1 MSQLHRECSLLLVSA
16 CLSLAGLLCLS
27 SSAFGQLLHIDQ
39 EIEVRGL
46 SSITSP
52 SPHSSG
58 MLVTSLT
65 AIIHDSEVC
74 CGRDSALEDSI
85 AKANPKSLQDV
96 AAKLNGRHLL
106 GDGRPIAVNAE
117 FFPADK
123 MSAGYLV
130 TTMTSQ
136 RAPLMEWNS
145 RIYVVHGLIFFW
157 TESGTPDAPAGPVP
171 VVHKLLLWDTRYS
184 DSRREAVFNRDS
196 DDLGKV
202 QGFLFIQVKPQ

>member
-1 MSQLHRECSLLLVSA
+1 VNQLHRECSLFLVSA
-16 CLSLAGLLCLS
+16 CLSLAGLFCLPGL
-27 SSAFGQLLHIDQ
+27 AHGHLLNIDQ
-39 EIEVRGL
+39 EIEVRDL

-52 SPHSSG
+52 SPHSFG
-58 MLVTSLT
+58 VLVTSLT

-74 CGRDSALEDSI
+74 CGRDSALEDSV

-136 RAPLMEWNS
+136 RAALMEWKS
-145 RIYVVHGLIFFW
+145 RIYVVHGLVFFW
-157 TESGTPDAPAGPVP
+157 TQSGTPGALAGPVP
-171 VVHKLLLWDTRYS
+171 VVHKFLLWDTRYS
-184 DSRREAVFNRDS
+184 DSRREVVFNRDS
-196 DDLGKV
+196 DDLSKV

>member
-1 MSQLHRECSLLLVSA
+1 MNELHRERLLFLVSA
-16 CLSLAGLLCLS
+16 CLSLAGFFCLS
-27 SSAFGQLLHIDQ
+27 GLAYGQLLNTDQ

-46 SSITSP
+46 SSITSL
-52 SPHSSG
+52 SPHSSDV
-58 MLVTSLT
+58 LVTSLT

-74 CGRDSALEDSI
+74 CGRDSALEDSV
-85 AKANPKSLQDV
+85 AKADPKSLQDV

-106 GDGRPIAVNAE
+106 GDGRSIAVNAE

-130 TTMTSQ
+130 TTMASQ
-136 RAPLMEWNS
+136 RAALMEWNS
-145 RIYVVHGLIFFW
+145 RIYIVHGLVFFW
-157 TESGTPDAPAGPVP
+157 AESGTSDAPASPVP
-171 VVHKLLLWDTRYS
+171 VVHKFLLWDSRYS
-184 DSRREAVFNRDS
+184 DSRREVVFNRDS

>member
-1 MSQLHRECSLLLVSA
+1 MSELRREGLPFLVSA
-16 CLSLAGLLCLS
+16 CLSLAGLFCLS
-27 SSAFGQLLHIDQ
+27 GLAHGQLLNVDQ

-52 SPHSSG
+52 SPHGSAV
-58 MLVTSLT
+58 LVTSLT

-74 CGRDSALEDSI
+74 CGPDSALEDSV

-145 RIYVVHGLIFFW
+145 RIYVVHGLVFFW
-157 TESGTPDAPAGPVP
+157 TESGTPDAPASPVP
-171 VVHKLLLWDTRYS
+171 VAHKFLLWDTRYS
-184 DSRREAVFNRDS
+184 DSRREVVFNRDS

-202 QGFLFIQVKPQ
+202 QGFLFIQVKLQ